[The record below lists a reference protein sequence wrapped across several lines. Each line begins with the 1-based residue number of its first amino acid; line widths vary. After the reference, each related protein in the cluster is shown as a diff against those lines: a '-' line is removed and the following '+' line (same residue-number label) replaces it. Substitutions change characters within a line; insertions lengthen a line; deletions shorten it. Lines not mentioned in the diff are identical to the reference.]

1 VKLAKGEFVG
11 RESLGRV
18 KSAGPRRS
26 MVGLKLQPGDIA
38 RHGASVTF
46 EKRKV
51 GVVTSGTHSFY
62 LGYPIALA
70 LVEAG
75 TFRVGDSAAVE
86 VRGREASAEV
96 VRLPFYRGSARSL
109 VEKKESGHG

>member
-1 VKLAKGEFVG
+1 EALERAKAE
-11 RESLGRV
+11 
-18 KSAGPRRS
+18 GPRRA
-26 MVGLKLQPGDIA
+26 MVGLKLHPGDIA
-38 RHGASVTF
+38 RHGASVTHNG
-46 EKRKV
+46 RTV
-51 GVVTSGTHSFY
+51 GVVTSGTHSFF

-75 TFRVGDSAAVE
+75 TFRVGDNAAVE

-109 VEKKESGHG
+109 VEKKEGGHG